1 MRYGKF
7 RLDKTEYRVRKSLIK
22 ELELMG
28 HQLGKKKI
36 TDPSQFMPNVN
47 TAKLTKLFIAYMLY
61 DFLPAVG
68 Y

>member
-1 MRYGKF
+1 MGYGIV
-7 RLDKTEYRVRKSLIK
+7 RLNETEYRVQKSLIK

-28 HQLGKKKI
+28 RQLGKKKI